1 MLRAVL
7 AVVAAVVL
15 LSLGLLSQAARAD
28 YTIVVDPAR
37 LHELTLSL
45 RLPKAEGAPHRL
57 NVRGAA
63 WGLDSQVHSAR
74 CGNTPLKQ
82 QKDGTWI
89 AESSCREVTW
99 SVGPVVVA
107 DGLADVSQ
115 QATLLFQQPRWLLL
129 SEPTSLL
136 RLMDVPPAPASR
148 IALQSGGAAMLG
160 ATALGERSWR
170 MPSAND
176 APEFFVIGDAPARS
190 RAIGAFEVRYVADN
204 PGRVEALGLEALHEK
219 ALEYLGRL
227 LPPPGLPAAERTLLV
242 VWIGIDERRGKAGGA
257 AGSRSFVANY
267 LIGKPESA
275 RLNTARTLY
284 VLAHEQFHQLAGLV
298 RGPLPSLPVWL
309 NESLAAYYGL
319 KALLNAAPGK
329 GAESIRA
336 EFIAPSRAVAAGL
349 LELERRHAAKD
360 ASAYPLFYSQGAT
373 FWAEVDNALRV
384 HSAGAN
390 DLDAL
395 IPWLLGMGMEP
406 GARLPA
412 AFVARLRT
420 NLGARADELL
430 AKYVGE

>member
-1 MLRAVL
+1 MQVPSIGRAVRI
-7 AVVAAVVL
+7 L

-28 YTIVVDPAR
+28 YTIVVDPAQ

-74 CGNTPLKQ
+74 CGETPLKQ

-99 SVGPVVVA
+99 NVGPVVVA
-107 DGLADVSQ
+107 DGRADVSQ

-148 IALQSGGAAMLG
+148 IALQPGAAAMLG
-160 ATALGERSWR
+160 ATALGERTWR
-170 MPSAND
+170 MPGAND
-176 APEFFVIGDAPARS
+176 APEFFVIGDAPVRS
-190 RAIGAFEVRYVADN
+190 RTIGTFEVRYVADN
-204 PGRVEALGLEALHEK
+204 PGRVEALGLEPLHEK

-227 LPPPGLPAAERTLLV
+227 LPPPSTLPAAERTLLV
-242 VWIGIDERRGKAGGA
+242 VWVGIDERRGKAGGA

-275 RLNTARTLY
+275 RLNAARTLY
-284 VLAHEQFHQLAGLV
+284 VLAHEQFHQLAELV
-298 RGPLPSLPVWL
+298 RGPRPPLPAWL
-309 NESLAAYYGL
+309 NESLATYYGV
-319 KALLNAAPGK
+319 KALLKGAP
-329 GAESIRA
+329 GAESQSIRT
-336 EFIAPSRAVAAGL
+336 
-349 LELERRHAAKD
+349 ELA
-360 ASAYPLFYSQGAT
+360 GAT
-373 FWAEVDNALRV
+373 FWAEVDTALRSR
-384 HSAGAN
+384 SADAS

-395 IPWLLGMGMEP
+395 VPALVRSEVRQ
-406 GARLPA
+406 GARLPE
-412 AFVARLRT
+412 AFLAELRA

-430 AKYVGE
+430 AKYVGD